1 MRRLLPW
8 FLMLLL
14 ALRGLTGV
22 AMAAE
27 AAPEALRQSA
37 QTIQVAQA
45 LASASHS
52 AHSAHSAD
60 AHPATAD
67 SAIHSAAAVACP
79 TGSGDGCSAHTNS
92 PACSACDICH
102 TALLVTPVAS
112 RLNGPTGSPVQA
124 AAATPFASA
133 LAAQAI
139 KPPIG

>member
-1 MRRLLPW
+1 
-8 FLMLLL
+8 MLLL

-52 AHSAHSAD
+52 AHSAHRAHGAHRAD
-60 AHPATAD
+60 AHPAPAD
-67 SAIHSAAAVACP
+67 SAIHGAAAVACP

-133 LAAQAI
+133 LAAPAI

>member
-45 LASASHS
+45 LASAS
-52 AHSAHSAD
+52 HSAHSAD

-133 LAAQAI
+133 LAAPAI

>member
-133 LAAQAI
+133 LAAPAI

>member
-1 MRRLLPW
+1 
-8 FLMLLL
+8 MLLL

-52 AHSAHSAD
+52 AHSTHSTHSAD

-133 LAAQAI
+133 LAALAI